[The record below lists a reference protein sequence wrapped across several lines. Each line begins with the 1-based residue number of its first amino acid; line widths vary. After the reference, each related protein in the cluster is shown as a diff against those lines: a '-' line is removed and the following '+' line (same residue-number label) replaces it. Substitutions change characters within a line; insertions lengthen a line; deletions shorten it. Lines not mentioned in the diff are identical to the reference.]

1 MIEQERRKKSKL
13 SDDMLRSRIEKLRER
28 GIDPCFGQNVT
39 VLEVLDIVGDLSL
52 DELRRLQQLAAT
64 EIGVRRTPEMAK
76 PTSLWIRPD
85 DSTIN

>member
-64 EIGVRRTPEMAK
+64 EIGVRITPEMAK